1 MIALSNVMYLEKK
14 NVIVL
19 QIIMKKKEL
28 VKEKIMTNMLKEKFA
43 LLIILFTFGE
53 EKNIKLVKQQ
63 IIPI

>member
-1 MIALSNVMYLEKK
+1 MIALSNVMYLEKN

-19 QIIMKKKEL
+19 QFIMKKNEL

-43 LLIILFTFGE
+43 LFIILFTFGE
-53 EKNIKLVKQQ
+53 EKNIKYQKQL